1 VVGESELRVFVTRS
15 EDRYT
20 LKVSGQIDL
29 ATVGQFETALQL
41 ANEALERVVVVDLS
55 EVDFIDST
63 GVTALMQAETSARLD
78 VDRLQFAR
86 ELHPTVE
93 AVLRV
98 SGIYEELQFIESQ
111 QASD

>member
-1 VVGESELRVFVTRS
+1 VVGESELQVFATRS

-29 ATVGQFETALQL
+29 ATVGQFEAALNQ
-41 ANEALERVVVVDLS
+41 AGAALERVVVIDLS
-55 EVDFIDST
+55 EVDFIDSS
-63 GVTALMQAETSARLD
+63 GVSVLMQAETAARGD
-78 VDRLQFAR
+78 IDRIQFAR

-98 SGIYEELQFIESQ
+98 SGIYEELQFGEPK